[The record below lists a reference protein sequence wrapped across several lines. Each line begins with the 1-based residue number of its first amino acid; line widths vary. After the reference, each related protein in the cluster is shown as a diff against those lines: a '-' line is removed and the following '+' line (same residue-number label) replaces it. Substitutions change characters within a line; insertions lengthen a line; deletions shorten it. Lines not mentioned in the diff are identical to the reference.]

1 MGENFFNNYYQIAAV
16 ILYGIGFTS
25 LLVNRN
31 LVKKIIG
38 VNISIIS
45 VYLFLATKGFV
56 TGRAAPI
63 IVDGI
68 QDVALYVNPIPAGMI
83 LTGIVIS
90 FSVNAFSLAL
100 IVRLYK
106 LYGTLYLDEIMQK
119 IAQEEAG

>member
-1 MGENFFNNYYQIAAV
+1 MGANLFTNYYQIAAV
-16 ILYGIGFTS
+16 MLFGIGFTS
-25 LLVNRN
+25 LLINRN

-56 TGRAAPI
+56 AGRVPPI
-63 IVDGI
+63 IIDGI
-68 QDVALYVNPIPAGMI
+68 QDPALYVNPIPAGMI

-100 IVRLYK
+100 IVKLYK
-106 LYGTLYLDEIMQK
+106 LYGTLFLDEIMLK
-119 IAQEEAG
+119 IAQEEAE